1 MLCRMISDPT
11 AVAKL
16 VTRDVSTSARDGQ
29 PTRIVTARR
38 TYRTDQADLWD
49 AVTDPER
56 LPRWFLPVEGD
67 LTVGGRFQLVGN
79 AGGVIERCDEPTSL
93 AVTWE
98 LGGRMSWVRV
108 VLTPADGGTILELSH
123 EAPLDPEGQA
133 FWDQFGPGAVGVG
146 WDLAIMALGLH
157 VESGEAVDPEAG
169 LAFPTTPPGL
179 AFIRACTDDWG
190 RAAADAG
197 DEPGAAV
204 AAAGRTFAF
213 YTGSTG
219 ATGTTPPET

>member
-1 MLCRMISDPT
+1 MFWLMISDPT
-11 AVAKL
+11 GMAAL
-16 VTRDVSTSARDGQ
+16 ATRHVSTGARDGQ
-29 PTRIVTARR
+29 PTRIVTVRR
-38 TYRTDQADLWD
+38 TYRTDQADLWE

-67 LTVGGRFQLVGN
+67 LTVGGRFQVVGN

-98 LGGRMSWVRV
+98 MGERMSWLRV
-108 VLTPADGGTILELSH
+108 VLAPTDGGTILELSH

-133 FWDQFGPGAVGVG
+133 FWDQFGPGAVGIG
-146 WDLAIMALGLH
+146 WDLAIMALGIHLD
-157 VESGEAVDPEAG
+157 SGAAVDPEAG
-169 LAFPTTPPGL
+169 MAFPTTPPGL
-179 AFIRACTDDWG
+179 AFLRACTDDWA

-197 DEPGAAV
+197 DPPDAAG

-213 YTGSTG
+213 YTG
-219 ATGTTPPET
+219 TTPPEP